1 MSPTGRVL
9 ALQAS
14 IGIDLSAGFFLRSTT
29 SGLSAGLALC
39 CVIAPAAYYAWA
51 QRKTFNATRLL
62 LQGVSKMVLTMVLVA
77 VSIVVY
83 EIEPLGFFV
92 TFAAMQAG
100 YLGGLRFS
108 EPPGGGKA
116 GSGSSAGNRSVR

>member
-1 MSPTGRVL
+1 MSPTGRIL

-14 IGIDLSAGFFLRSTT
+14 IGIALSAGFFLRSTT
-29 SGLSAGLALC
+29 SGMSAGLAFC

-51 QRKTFNATRLL
+51 QRRTSNATRLL

-100 YLGGLRFS
+100 YLGGLQVS
-108 EPPGGGKA
+108 GTPGGGRKGP
-116 GSGSSAGNRSVR
+116 GSTTGNGTVG